1 MIWSIMKRELKKHK
15 WINGVLVFFIMI
27 STCLISAGVLIVMQ
41 LFNSINSLY
50 DIAKPPHF
58 LQMHTG
64 EIQEEQIKNF
74 AANDDNVVDYQI
86 IDMMNLDGSNIW
98 VTKPNGESYS
108 LSDCM
113 LGLGFITEPEK
124 YDMLLDTE
132 NQPVDLKEGE
142 IGVPLMLLDSYNIDI
157 GDKITLSD
165 GQFSQTFNVVTFLR
179 DAQMN
184 STLCSSTRFLL
195 NDNDFQK
202 VNSAIGEI
210 EYLIE
215 FYFNDASYAN
225 DFQTSYENA
234 HMPCEGQA
242 ITYTL
247 LKLVSGLPDL
257 MTVVMLILVS
267 ILLTLIA
274 GLCLRFTILAVLEE
288 DVEEIGIMKA
298 IGISFKNIQE
308 IYLNRYRILIII
320 GCVLG
325 YFVSFIIDLA
335 LLTHI
340 TETFGSQ
347 KFNIINFIIPIL
359 FIIIIYFIDISLC
372 KKIMKY
378 IKKVSVIDT
387 IKGSI
392 NITNGKKKNSVKTSH
407 ISPKFMTANVWSSWK
422 DIIAHKKSWFLM
434 VFVVMVA
441 VCIMLITANI
451 LNTFNS
457 PEFIT
462 YMGQNECD
470 VMLNISA
477 TDNLNKKFETVM
489 NYLSSDESVDNMM
502 CEAYIT
508 RSAINKDGEI
518 KNIHIACSETA
529 STGLQYIEGRPSKNA
544 DEIALS
550 LLNSQEFGV
559 KTGDYLKFVSNGVE
573 KNILVSGVYQDV
585 TNGGYTSKMCSD
597 YTADEVYQYYI
608 MVDFNKGTDVEAK
621 ANLYSNEFGVNVNVK
636 SMKEFVNQTLSGL
649 TSQFENVLWIISI
662 MSISLVALITVLY
675 LMLMLIKNRTQ
686 IAIQKVIGFSVMD
699 IRRQYIYKTLL
710 CSLIGILL
718 GILVVQTVGEQ
729 AVSLILGMVGMGI
742 SKITFIIN
750 PLQAFVMFPFILLVT
765 ILLASYFCT
774 AKIKNEK
781 QLSQLIKG

>member
-41 LFNSINSLY
+41 LFNSINNLY

-64 EIQEEQIKNF
+64 EIQEEQIENF
-74 AANDDNVVDYQI
+74 AASNDNVVDWQI
-86 IDMMNLDGSNIW
+86 IDMMNLDGSTIW
-98 VTKPNGESYS
+98 VTKPDGKSYS

-113 LGLGFITEPEK
+113 IGLGFITEPEK
-124 YDMLLDTE
+124 YDMLLNTE
-132 NQPVDLKEGE
+132 NQPVNLQEGE
-142 IGVPLMLLDSYNIDI
+142 IGVPIMLLDSYDIDI

-165 GQFSQTFNVVTFLR
+165 GQFSQTFNVTTFLR

-202 VNSAIGEI
+202 VNSAMGEI

-215 FYFNDASYAN
+215 FYFDDASYAN
-225 DFQTSYENA
+225 DFQTLYENS

-257 MTVVMLILVS
+257 ITVVILILVS
-267 ILLTLIA
+267 VLLTLIA

-288 DVEEIGIMKA
+288 DVKEIGVMKA
-298 IGISFKNIQE
+298 IGISFKNIKE
-308 IYLNRYRILIII
+308 IYLNRYRILIVI
-320 GCVLG
+320 GCILG
-325 YFVSFIIDLA
+325 YFVSFVIDLI

-340 TETFGSQ
+340 KETFGSQ
-347 KFNIINFIIPIL
+347 KLNILNFILPIL
-359 FIIIIYFIDISLC
+359 FIIIVYFIDISLC

-387 IKGSI
+387 IRGSI

-407 ISPKFMTANVWSSWK
+407 VSSKFMTANVWSSWK
-422 DIIAHKKSWFLM
+422 AIIANKKSWFLLT
-434 VFVVMVA
+434 FVVMIA
-441 VCIMLITANI
+441 ECIMLTASNV
-451 LNTFNS
+451 LNTFKS

-462 YMGQNECD
+462 YMGQSKCD
-470 VMLNISA
+470 VMLSVSA
-477 TDNLNKKFETVM
+477 TDNLNEKFKTVM

-518 KNIHIACSETA
+518 KNIHIACSET
-529 STGLQYIEGRPSKNA
+529 SNTSLQYLEGRPSENA

-559 KTGDYLKFVSNGVE
+559 ETGDYLKFISNGVE
-573 KNILVSGVYQDV
+573 KNVFVSGVYQDV

-597 YTADEVYQYYI
+597 YTTDEVYQYYI
-608 MVDFNKGTDVEAK
+608 MVDLNKGTDVEAK
-621 ANLYSNEFGVNVNVK
+621 ANLYSSELGANANVK
-636 SMKEFVNQTLSGL
+636 SMEEFVNQTLSGL
-649 TSQFENVLWIISI
+649 TSQFESVLWIIVI

-699 IRRQYIYKTLL
+699 IRCQYIYKTFL
-710 CSLIGILL
+710 CSLIGALIGILL
-718 GILVVQTVGEQ
+718 VQTIGER
-729 AVSLILGMVGMGI
+729 AVSMILGMVGMGI

-750 PLQAFVMFPFILLVT
+750 PLQVFIIFPFILLLT
-765 ILLASYFCT
+765 ILIVSYLCT
-774 AKIKNEK
+774 AKIKNDK